1 MSLIILQANG
11 ELVEEIINR
20 RPREGDA
27 HTWTLQFRDL
37 PEVVQP
43 GRRQVTSRLMAD
55 VQISSGD
62 PIEFMEALDYTYVTP
77 RYAQY
82 SHSLTDYD
90 LPQSHIATYL
100 LAGHRFTHLSTSI
113 LLYRLF
119 LPANPFKDVSNGP
132 SREISKARLLDPSG
146 TYILQAAV
154 RVQDGSKV
162 ETMTKGSLELLSLKE
177 TLKGVVELDMGD
189 RLALDTRVR

>member
-1 MSLIILQANG
+1 MSLTTLQANG
-11 ELVEEIINR
+11 DLVEDISSAR
-20 RPREGDA
+20 HAEGDS
-27 HTWTLQFRDL
+27 HTWTLQYRDL

-55 VQISSGD
+55 VHISSGD
-62 PIEFMEALDYTYVTP
+62 PIQFMEALDHTYVTL
-77 RYAQY
+77 RHAQH

-90 LPQSHIATYL
+90 LPQSHTATYL

-113 LLYRLF
+113 LLHRLF

-132 SREISKARLLDPSG
+132 SREISQASLLDPSG

>member
-62 PIEFMEALDYTYVTP
+62 PIEFMEALDYTYVKL
-77 RYAQY
+77 RYAQH
-82 SHSLTDYD
+82 SHSLADYD

-177 TLKGVVELDMGD
+177 TLKGIVELDMGD